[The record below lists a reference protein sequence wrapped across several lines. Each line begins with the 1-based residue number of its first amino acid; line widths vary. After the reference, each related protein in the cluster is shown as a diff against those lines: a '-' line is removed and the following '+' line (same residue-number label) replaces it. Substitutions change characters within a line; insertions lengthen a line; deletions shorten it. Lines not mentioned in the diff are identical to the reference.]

1 MIQPISRKQRAVYDY
16 IVDCRRQ
23 IGVSPTLSEIAEA
36 FEIGEST
43 ARWHITCLV
52 KAGWLTRSPGRK
64 AGALP
69 SVEANALKQLPA
81 MIKLLGVLRDASESE
96 EDFPFHALQTEARF
110 ILSRI
115 EA

>member
-1 MIQPISRKQRAVYDY
+1 MIQPISSKQRAVYDY

-36 FEIGEST
+36 FEIGETT
-43 ARWHITCLV
+43 ARHHIL
-52 KAGWLTRSPGRK
+52 KLEAAGWVTRTPGRK

-81 MIKLLGVLRDASESE
+81 MIKLLGVLRDA
-96 EDFPFHALQTEARF
+96 DPDAFPFHTLQTEAQF

-115 EA
+115 EG

>member
-1 MIQPISRKQRAVYDY
+1 MIQPISSKQRAVYDY

-23 IGVSPTLSEIAEA
+23 IGVSPTLSEIADA
-36 FEIGEST
+36 FEVGETT
-43 ARWHITCLV
+43 ARHYITKLSQ
-52 KAGWLTRSPGRK
+52 AGWVTRTPGRK

-81 MIKLLGVLRDASESE
+81 MIKLLGELRDAEPSQM
-96 EDFPFHALQTEARF
+96 PIHALQTEARF